1 MDKKKVQK
9 MYRDYLKEEGFKYKI
24 DTDGNIIFWEEDE
37 DEGWGICLQNA
48 AVFFDLF
55 RVGLWEYK
63 DEAEHEK
70 SLKVINEVNTVFNL
84 VKISVEPEGDIVK
97 VHAGFFIHNAEDFK
111 GFFNLGFDLIQK
123 ALDAFVEG
131 MQKE

>member
-37 DEGWGICLQNA
+37 GEGWGICLQYA
-48 AVFFDLF
+48 TVFFDLF

-70 SLKVINEVNTVFNL
+70 SLKVINEVNTFFNL
-84 VKISVEPEGDIVK
+84 VKITVEPEGNIVS
-97 VHAGFFIHNAEDFK
+97 VRAGSFLNNAEGFK
-111 GFFNLGFDLIQK
+111 GIFNACFDLHLLK
-123 ALDAFVEG
+123 ACKRNKL
-131 MQKE
+131 